1 MDRKILL
8 DDPKPYK
15 QFARERSLKN
25 KQLTLMKIYLME
37 EADEWKIPAEEKLK

>member
-15 QFARERSLKN
+15 RFAREWALKN
-25 KQLTLMKIYLME
+25 NQLTLMKIFLME
-37 EADEWKIPAEEKLK
+37 EADERVIPVEEK